1 MNPIINAMV
10 DARFAEALAE
20 AEAIDT
26 ELEGLDAD
34 ERRERCRRQPF
45 LGVPF
50 STKVMTLGVPI
61 STKVNHLFPG
71 LLPGDRPLLDSW
83 FARQVSIKDHDTIL
97 TTIIISIV
105 IMIRITNKITTPQ
118 ERDRSNRGL
127 SHSCRSSS
135 RRWNSP
141 RSDQRLR
148 ALHVDGGGQPC
159 VNPIYNPIHRK
170 PQIRNQNRSKF
181 YSIP

>member
-1 MNPIINAMV
+1 MLKISASSLADKIARREVTSHEVVSTFIQRIKEVNPIINAMV

-50 STKVMTLGVPI
+50 STKVMTLGVLI

-71 LLPGDRPLLDSW
+71 LLPSDRPLLDSW
-83 FARQVSIKDHDTIL
+83 FARQVFIKVHDDIDSL
-97 TTIIISIV
+97 QV
-105 IMIRITNKITTPQ
+105 
-118 ERDRSNRGL
+118 
-127 SHSCRSSS
+127 S
-135 RRWNSP
+135 R
-141 RSDQRLR
+141 
-148 ALHVDGGGQPC
+148 
-159 VNPIYNPIHRK
+159 
-170 PQIRNQNRSKF
+170 
-181 YSIP
+181 

>member
-1 MNPIINAMV
+1 MV

-71 LLPGDRPLLDSW
+71 LLPSDRPLLDSW
-83 FARQVSIKDHDTIL
+83 FARQVSIKVHDHDPDPDYDHDHDHDYDHDH
-97 TTIIISIV
+97 
-105 IMIRITNKITTPQ
+105 NH
-118 ERDRSNRGL
+118 D
-127 SHSCRSSS
+127 
-135 RRWNSP
+135 SP
-141 RSDQRLR
+141 GKVVGRPTR
-148 ALHVDGGGQPC
+148 
-159 VNPIYNPIHRK
+159 
-170 PQIRNQNRSKF
+170 
-181 YSIP
+181 